1 MSRDSQWEALPHLG
15 GEIVLPER
23 ERAWALEV
31 RLPGGSCSHGG
42 GGMAAARDEARSS
55 AGGEE
60 A

>member
-1 MSRDSQWEALPHLG
+1 MSRDSRWEALPHLG
-15 GEIVLPER
+15 GEIER

-42 GGMAAARDEARSS
+42 GGMAAARDEAGSS